1 MLSTIEKALN
11 LYLYK
16 ITDNT
21 NGVFIIRKNITPTRI
36 NTIKTVRVELF
47 YKYKSKTK
55 SVLCVTVVNTIN
67 IHSVK
72 EDDVYKLIEV
82 QFLTECIDFINNG
95 KFKRLLN
102 GEDI

>member
-16 ITDNT
+16 ITDNI

-47 YKYKSKTK
+47 NKYKSKTK

>member
-16 ITDNT
+16 ITDNI

-67 IHSVK
+67 IHSIK

>member
-16 ITDNT
+16 ITDNI

-82 QFLTECIDFINNG
+82 KFLTECIDFINNG

>member
-16 ITDNT
+16 ITDNI

-82 QFLTECIDFINNG
+82 QFLTECIDFINND

>member
-95 KFKRLLN
+95 KLKRLLN
-102 GEDI
+102 VEDI

>member
-1 MLSTIEKALN
+1 MLSTIAKALN

-16 ITDNT
+16 ITDNI

-72 EDDVYKLIEV
+72 EDDIYKLIEV
-82 QFLTECIDFINNG
+82 QFLTECIDFINND

>member
-72 EDDVYKLIEV
+72 EDDVYKLVEV

>member
-1 MLSTIEKALN
+1 MLSTIEKALK

-16 ITDNT
+16 ITGST
-21 NGVFIIRKNITPTRI
+21 EGVFIIRKNMTPTRI

-47 YKYKSKTK
+47 YKHKSKTK

-72 EDDVYKLIEV
+72 EDDVYKLTEV

-95 KFKRLLN
+95 KLKRLLN